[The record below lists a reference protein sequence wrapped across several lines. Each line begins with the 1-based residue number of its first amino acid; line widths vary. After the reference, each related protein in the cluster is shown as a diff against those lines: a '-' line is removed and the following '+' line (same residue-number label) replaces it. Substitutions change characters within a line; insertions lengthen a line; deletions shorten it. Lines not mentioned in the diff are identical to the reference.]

1 VGQLLAQPLSGQKKW
16 RADGQGQF
24 DCQHRLGFLPAVN
37 VHVFGKQFDSVAVQ
51 HGISFGFD
59 RYRRQKSKLSEKIQ
73 QIFVHFKGLN
83 GKKTAKFVV

>member
-1 VGQLLAQPLSGQKKW
+1 
-16 RADGQGQF
+16 
-24 DCQHRLGFLPAVN
+24 